1 MFMPRRKTEV
11 HIALI
16 IALLVMIAEL
26 ASTEHT
32 LAQAIAYKL
41 TELAAERDSGQI
53 PWRLNNLDDL
63 LGRACNLGGGTGA
76 ATWGHGTLRSR
87 HWGVLAGVEYSSA
100 SVSTTREVAGVANIA
115 KSDAPEFIG
124 NYGPDN
130 HIAIYNPKKRENC

>member
-1 MFMPRRKTEV
+1 MPRRKTEV

-26 ASTEHT
+26 ASTDHT

-41 TELAAERDSGQI
+41 TELAAESDSGQV

-100 SVSTTREVAGVANIA
+100 SVSTTRE
-115 KSDAPEFIG
+115 KSLEWQISLSRTPQSLSEIM
-124 NYGPDN
+124 
-130 HIAIYNPKKRENC
+130 ELTTL